1 MRSRRGRLKIKATAE
16 WSGSVG
22 LPSSGR
28 QDAGRPEVK
37 GQIAEI
43 DTFDRQQFE
52 KRAGSHISVK
62 ERSLL
67 TWDHRLAGPP
77 STEEDRSAAAI
88 QAFYEDASS
97 Q

>member
-1 MRSRRGRLKIKATAE
+1 MVGVRRSSLLRQTGRR
-16 WSGSVG
+16 
-22 LPSSGR
+22 P
-28 QDAGRPEVK
+28 PEVK

-62 ERSLL
+62 KRSLL

>member
-1 MRSRRGRLKIKATAE
+1 MVGVRRS
-16 WSGSVG
+16 
-22 LPSSGR
+22 PSSGR

-62 ERSLL
+62 KRSLL